1 MQKRKGISPVIATV
15 IIVAVTIAVAIA
27 VAFWMTGI
35 VGLFTGFEQ
44 LQITSIYD
52 EADCI
57 YVTVQNTGT
66 STATITDI
74 FVNGL
79 PHNVVGLQVELQNI
93 QGNVQG
99 DLTRGITFPAGSSA
113 TLHITL
119 NNPPFTVR
127 PGVSLEIKLHT
138 AGGKDY
144 PKLIVLQAYSGAQ
157 GGQQGGTAGAST
169 SSTTSSSSTTSTGP

>member
-1 MQKRKGISPVIATV
+1 MPRRKGISPVIATV

-52 EADCI
+52 NSSGI
-57 YVTVQNTGT
+57 VITLQNTGT

-74 FVNGL
+74 YINGF
-79 PHNVVGLQVELQNI
+79 PSSATGLQVKV
-93 QGNVQG
+93 GKTAVS
-99 DLTRGITFPAGSSA
+99 FP
-113 TLHITL
+113 ITL
-119 NNPPFTVR
+119 KPGNQTTLLLSFPKTPSQFTVT

-144 PKLIVLQAYSGAQ
+144 PKLIVLQAYSVK
-157 GGQQGGTAGAST
+157 S
-169 SSTTSSSSTTSTGP
+169 

>member
-1 MQKRKGISPVIATV
+1 V

-52 EADCI
+52 DENGI
-57 YVTVQNTGT
+57 HLVVKNTGT
-66 STATITDI
+66 STASITDVY
-74 FVNGL
+74 VNNY
-79 PHNVVGLQVELQNI
+79 PISQVKGQFKCDSTTL
-93 QGNVQG
+93 
-99 DLTRGITFPAGSSA
+99 SS
-113 TLHITL
+113 TTSITL
-119 NNPPFTVR
+119 KPGEEKNCTLTFTADPGRFKVQ

-144 PKLIVLQAYSGAQ
+144 PKLIVLQAY
-157 GGQQGGTAGAST
+157 TAGD
-169 SSTTSSSSTTSTGP
+169 

>member
-1 MQKRKGISPVIATV
+1 MAKRRGISPVIATV

-52 EADCI
+52 NSSGI
-57 YVTVQNTGT
+57 VITVQNTGT

-74 FVNGL
+74 YVNGL
-79 PHNVVGLQVELQNI
+79 P
-93 QGNVQG
+93 
-99 DLTRGITFPAGSSA
+99 SSA
-113 TLHITL
+113 TGLKVKVGDRDVNFPIPLNPGNQTTL
-119 NNPPFTVR
+119 ILYFQNPPSQFTVT

-138 AGGKDY
+138 ASGKDY
-144 PKLIVLQAYSGAQ
+144 PKLVVLQAYSVKR
-157 GGQQGGTAGAST
+157 S
-169 SSTTSSSSTTSTGP
+169 

>member
-1 MQKRKGISPVIATV
+1 MQKRRGISPVIATV

-52 EADCI
+52 DTNGI

-74 FVNGL
+74 YVNGL
-79 PHNVVGLQVELQNI
+79 PSSAIGLKVNDSTI
-93 QGNVQG
+93 
-99 DLTRGITFPAGSSA
+99 GSSDLDLSFKPGQSK
-113 TLHITL
+113 TLKITL
-119 NNPPFTVR
+119 PPNGNGHFTVR

-138 AGGKDY
+138 ASGKDY
-144 PKLIVLQAYSGAQ
+144 PKLIVLQAYSGTQ
-157 GGQQGGTAGAST
+157 SG
-169 SSTTSSSSTTSTGP
+169 

>member
-1 MQKRKGISPVIATV
+1 VPRRKGISPVIATV

-52 EADCI
+52 DNQGI
-57 YVTVQNTGT
+57 HLTVKNTGT
-66 STATITDI
+66 STTSITDV
-74 FVNGL
+74 FVNNYPIG
-79 PHNVVGLQVELQNI
+79 QVNGTFQCDSNQLGQN
-93 QGNVQG
+93 
-99 DLTRGITFPAGSSA
+99 P
-113 TLHITL
+113 ITL
-119 NNPPFTVR
+119 NPGQQVNCHLTFNQQPNQFSVE

-144 PKLIVLQAYSGAQ
+144 PKLIVLQAYTGGA
-157 GGQQGGTAGAST
+157 GGGG
-169 SSTTSSSSTTSTGP
+169 